1 MLKSYFTTAI
11 RALKRNWN
19 YTVINV
25 VGLTFGLACCLL
37 LFLAIRYELSYDRH
51 NANADRTYRMIGHYK
66 NGEQEGLNTGIQLPV
81 LAALRNDFPEL
92 KQHVTL
98 THEIADVVI
107 RTGSS
112 TTNKFKEGRGLV
124 SFVEPEYFNIFDYG
138 WKRGNAQTA
147 LKNPNT
153 VVLSER
159 MAQKYFG
166 NTDPIGKTIR
176 LENKMDFTVTGV
188 VENPPATTSVP
199 FEILLAFASLKQ
211 YGAFTGWDDW
221 QSTYSG
227 AQVYLSLPSSSADQ
241 EVATRQMDDK
251 LVAFGKKYLRP
262 EDAKNFRFEL
272 QPLTDIHYSK
282 ETGNYAN
289 RTVSKQTI
297 WAMALIGLFIL
308 ITACVNFV
316 NLATAQAIRRSKE
329 VGVRKVMGSSRAQLI
344 RQFLG
349 ETGLLTTIAVG
360 LALVLAYAVLPSVAK
375 LLDIKA
381 DNLTLADP
389 VVFGFLII
397 LAIFTT
403 FLAGFYPSLVL
414 SGYQPVLALKGRAAS
429 GKLGGSGSKQLN
441 LRRSLIVVQFAISQM
456 LIIGTIIAYSQMQH
470 FRSADLG
477 YRKDA
482 VLTIPIPER
491 KPGQL
496 ENLRAKLAGLPT
508 VESLSY
514 GISAPSANGN
524 WSTSI
529 RFENADKDSDFS
541 VVMRPADTSYI
552 RTYGLQLIAG
562 RMYLPADTM
571 RELVVNESL
580 AQKLGFRDPKQIIGK
595 RIALGGSQEKKPV
608 VGVVKDFN
616 TYSLHR
622 KTAPS
627 ILTSSRD
634 AYNTLGIKFDTRQGG
649 VEAIN
654 RLVHTVEQSWE
665 ATFPEF
671 VFKYEFL
678 DEAIDN
684 FYRNEERL
692 FSVFRLLA
700 GIAIFIGCL
709 GLYGV
714 VAFMVESRTKEVGIR
729 KALGASTVH
738 IFSIFSLDFL
748 KLVLIALVV
757 ASPVAWYVMSGWL
770 KDFEYKI
777 SIEWWMFAL
786 AGLLAVVVALIT
798 VSFQSIRAAM
808 LNPVKSLRAE

>member
-1 MLKSYFTTAI
+1 MLKSYFTTAF

-37 LFLAIRYELSYDRH
+37 LFMAIRYELSYDRH
-51 NANADRTYRMIGHYK
+51 NANADRTYRLVGHYT
-66 NGEQEGLNTGIQLPV
+66 NGTTDGFNVGIQLPA

-92 KQHVTL
+92 KQHITL
-98 THEIADVVI
+98 THEISDVVI
-107 RTGSS
+107 RTGNSA
-112 TTNKFKEGRGLV
+112 TGKFKEGRGLV
-124 SFVEPEYFNIFDYG
+124 SFVEPEYFSIFDYG
-138 WKRGNAQTA
+138 WKQGNAQTA

-159 MAQKYFG
+159 MARKYFG
-166 NTDPIGKTIR
+166 NTDPMGKTIR
-176 LENKMDFTVTGV
+176 VENRLDFTVTGV
-188 VENPPATTSVP
+188 VDNPPATTSVP
-199 FEILLAFASLKQ
+199 FEVLLSFASLKQ
-211 YGAFTGWDDW
+211 YGAYTGWDDW

-227 AQVYLSLPSSSADQ
+227 AQVYLTLPSSSVDQ
-241 EVATRQMDDK
+241 ELAARQMGAK

-262 EDAKNFRFEL
+262 DDAANFKFEL
-272 QPLTDIHYSK
+272 QPLTEIHYDK

-289 RTVSKQTI
+289 RTVSRQTI

-308 ITACVNFV
+308 ITACVNFI
-316 NLATAQAIRRSKE
+316 NLATALAIRRSKE
-329 VGVRKVMGSSRAQLI
+329 VGVRKVMGSSRGQLI

-349 ETGLLTTIAVG
+349 ETGLLTTIAVV
-360 LALVLAYAVLPSVAK
+360 LALVVAYLALPSVAK
-375 LLDIKA
+375 LLDIQVDA
-381 DNLTLADP
+381 LTLVDP
-389 VVFGFLII
+389 AVIGFLIV
-397 LAIFTT
+397 LAVFTT
-403 FLAGFYPSLVL
+403 VLAGFYPSLVL
-414 SGYQPVLALKGRAAS
+414 SGYQPVLALKGRSAS
-429 GKLGGSGSKQLN
+429 GKLGGSGNKQLT
-441 LRRSLIVVQFAISQM
+441 LRRSLIIVQFAISQM

-482 VLTIPIPER
+482 VLTVPIPER

-496 ENLRAKLAGLPT
+496 ENLRARLASLPH

-514 GISAPSANGN
+514 GISIPSANGN

-529 RFENADKDSDFS
+529 RFENADKEADFS
-541 VVMRPADTSYI
+541 VVMRPADTSYF

-571 RELVVNESL
+571 REFVVNESL
-580 AQKLGFRDPKQIIGK
+580 ARKLGFSDPKQIIGK
-595 RIALGGSQEKKPV
+595 TITLGGTQEKKPI
-608 VGVVKDFN
+608 VGVVKDFS

-627 ILTSSRD
+627 LLTSFRD
-634 AYNTLGIKFDTRQGG
+634 TYNTLGIQFDARQGG
-649 VEAIN
+649 TEAIS
-654 RLVHTVEQSWE
+654 RLVRTVEQSWE
-665 ATFPEF
+665 ATFPDF

-678 DEAIDN
+678 DESIDN

-729 KALGASTVH
+729 KALGASTAH
-738 IFSIFSLDFL
+738 IFSIFSVDFL